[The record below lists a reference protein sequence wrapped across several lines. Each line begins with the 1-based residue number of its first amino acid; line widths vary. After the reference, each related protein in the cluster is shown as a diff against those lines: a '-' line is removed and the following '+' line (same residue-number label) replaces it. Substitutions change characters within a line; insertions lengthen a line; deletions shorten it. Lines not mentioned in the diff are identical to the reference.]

1 MVAKGILLILPYQ
14 LDLELVEPDDTQ
26 RMGEVIG
33 RAKVCLS
40 SVVYPIDGDAVIQA
54 CIEQRTDYV
63 DWSVLPLSRSHLAYK
78 PILTGTSQRWG
89 AYAGPRLDR

>member
-1 MVAKGILLILPYQ
+1 MDSSSGRESQGDLANTCQ
-14 LDLELVEPDDTQ
+14 LDLEIVEPDDTQ
-26 RMGEVIG
+26 KMGEVIG

-63 DWSVLPLSRSHLAYK
+63 DWSVLPFS
-78 PILTGTSQRWG
+78 PFTSPVQSG
-89 AYAGPRLDR
+89 IG